1 VKVEKRNKADIYFA
15 ILQLLR
21 RNLEPN
27 GNLSLT
33 RVAHVANLPYDR
45 FQNYLNNLVQLGMIF
60 RNSENLIVT
69 EKGMEF
75 IDEYKK
81 ITSFLRRM
89 GLLS

>member
-1 VKVEKRNKADIYFA
+1 VRVEKRNKADIYFA

-27 GNLSLT
+27 GKLSLT

-60 RNSENLIVT
+60 RNSENLVVT

>member
-21 RNLEPN
+21 RNVEPN
-27 GNLSLT
+27 GKLSLT

-45 FQNYLNNLVQLGMIF
+45 FQNYLSNLVQLGMIF
-60 RNSENLIVT
+60 RNSEKLVVT
-69 EKGMEF
+69 EKGLEF